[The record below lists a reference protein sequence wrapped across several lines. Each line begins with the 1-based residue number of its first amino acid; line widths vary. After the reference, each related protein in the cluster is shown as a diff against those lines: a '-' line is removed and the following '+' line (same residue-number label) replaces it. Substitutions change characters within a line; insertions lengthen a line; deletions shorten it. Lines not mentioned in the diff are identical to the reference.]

1 MKKILFIILILLAAG
16 CINKSPQSE
25 KAFISYMNILQEKGE
40 FLQFLGHKGNDGKIT
55 EFAPYFVD
63 SAKKIEFQI
72 IETKKDK
79 DRSVIII
86 LIKSPDLGYYDSLP
100 NDPEIDFEKRV
111 NSKIDLMKEA
121 LKQKDL
127 KFQEKTISV
136 YMILSKDKQWVLDS
150 IDKNEEF
157 IDIIN
162 HKIF

>member
-1 MKKILFIILILLAAG
+1 M
-16 CINKSPQSE
+16 
-25 KAFISYMNILQEKGE
+25 
-40 FLQFLGHKGNDGKIT
+40 
-55 EFAPYFVD
+55 
-63 SAKKIEFQI
+63 
-72 IETKKDK
+72 
-79 DRSVIII
+79 
-86 LIKSPDLGYYDSLP
+86 GYYDSLP

-111 NSKIDLMKEA
+111 NSKIALMKEA

>member
-1 MKKILFIILILLAAG
+1 
-16 CINKSPQSE
+16 
-25 KAFISYMNILQEKGE
+25 
-40 FLQFLGHKGNDGKIT
+40 
-55 EFAPYFVD
+55 
-63 SAKKIEFQI
+63 
-72 IETKKDK
+72 
-79 DRSVIII
+79 
-86 LIKSPDLGYYDSLP
+86 
-100 NDPEIDFEKRV
+100 
-111 NSKIDLMKEA
+111 MKEA

>member
-1 MKKILFIILILLAAG
+1 MKKILFAILILLVTG

-25 KAFISYMNILQEKGE
+25 KVFTSYMNTLQEKGE
-40 FLQFLGHKGNDGKIT
+40 FLQFLGYKGNDGKII

-72 IETKKDK
+72 IETKEDK
-79 DRSVIII
+79 DRSVITI
-86 LIKSPDLGYYDSLP
+86 LIKSPDLGYYDSLT
-100 NDPEIDFEKRV
+100 NDPETDFEKRI
-111 NSKIDLMKEA
+111 NSKIALMKEA